1 MIIYGIF
8 RLLHWLYGWGEITIE
23 TRKTMTGLS
32 GAEMGI
38 ISLVLI
44 VSFFVELPD
53 MIENWRK
60 K

>member
-1 MIIYGIF
+1 MIAYCIF
-8 RLLHWLYGWGEITIE
+8 RFLHWLYGWGEITIE
-23 TRKTMTGLS
+23 TRQIMTGLS
-32 GAEMGI
+32 GFEMCI
-38 ISLVLI
+38 VSIVLI